1 MAELVGLGLRDRASI
16 GRAGALRKDETGLRR
31 AGFSIHCG
39 MHSRTV
45 HPGFFRRVLRHTWVD
60 LVPLVRGQEAE
71 PLSRREAQL
80 WALVLSSR
88 HVQHQLRRVL
98 DERDGGWAVMVSERA
113 ADRAVEEIELYF
125 EENREE
131 SAAAVLPDLQP
142 VGGLEPT
149 LFGLALLVVFY
160 WAYSRTYPSLGLYPD
175 LWVRLG
181 SADAGAILSGQ
192 WWRLCTALTL
202 HADGPHVAGNAVIG
216 GVFIWLAA
224 RRLGSGAAWLLTFA
238 AGVLGNLFNSL
249 VLGIHHDAIGFST
262 ATFGA
267 AGVLAGI
274 TPFGVG
280 GGLHGLG
287 KGSWLRRFSRFV
299 RTALIPFGAGLGLL
313 AMLGAGNGEGNTD
326 LGAHLFGF
334 ASGLGLGALS
344 GWAATRYGLP
354 GKNADFGLY
363 AAALMLPA
371 AAWIWAWLA

>member
-1 MAELVGLGLRDRASI
+1 
-16 GRAGALRKDETGLRR
+16 
-31 AGFSIHCG
+31 
-39 MHSRTV
+39 MHARTV
-45 HPGFFRRVLRHTWVD
+45 HPGFFRRVLRHAWVD
-60 LVPLVRGQEAE
+60 LVPLMRGEDAP

-80 WALVLSSR
+80 WALVLASR
-88 HVQHQLRRVL
+88 HVPHQLRRVVG
-98 DERDGGWAVMVSERA
+98 EQGEGWAVRVQEWFA
-113 ADRAVEEIELYF
+113 GRAVEELELYF
-125 EENREE
+125 EENRPELAKVE
-131 SAAAVLPDLQP
+131 LPDLRP
-142 VGGLEPT
+142 VGGNEPT
-149 LFGLALLVVFY
+149 LFGLALLVAFY

-224 RRLGSGAAWLLTFA
+224 RRLGSGTAWLLTMVS
-238 AGVLGNLFNSL
+238 GVLGNLFNSL

-287 KGSWLRRFSRFV
+287 SGSWLRRFFRFT

-334 ASGLGLGALS
+334 ASGLGLGAAT
-344 GWAATRYGLP
+344 GWAGTRYGLP
-354 GKNADFGLY
+354 GKGADFRLY
-363 AAALMLPA
+363 AAALLMPA
-371 AAWIWAWLA
+371 VAWVWAWLA

>member
-1 MAELVGLGLRDRASI
+1 
-16 GRAGALRKDETGLRR
+16 
-31 AGFSIHCG
+31 
-39 MHSRTV
+39 
-45 HPGFFRRVLRHTWVD
+45 
-60 LVPLVRGQEAE
+60 
-71 PLSRREAQL
+71 
-80 WALVLSSR
+80 
-88 HVQHQLRRVL
+88 
-98 DERDGGWAVMVSERA
+98 
-113 ADRAVEEIELYF
+113 
-125 EENREE
+125 
-131 SAAAVLPDLQP
+131 
-142 VGGLEPT
+142 LEPT

-238 AGVLGNLFNSL
+238 AGMLGNLFNSL

-287 KGSWLRRFSRFV
+287 TGSWLRRFSRFV

-354 GKNADFGLY
+354 GKNADSGLY
-363 AAALMLPA
+363 SAALMLPA

>member
-1 MAELVGLGLRDRASI
+1 
-16 GRAGALRKDETGLRR
+16 
-31 AGFSIHCG
+31 
-39 MHSRTV
+39 MHARTV
-45 HPGFFRRVLRHTWVD
+45 HPGFFRRVLRHAWID
-60 LVPLVRGQEAE
+60 LVPLVRGEQAG
-71 PLSRREAQL
+71 PLSKREARL
-80 WALVLSSR
+80 WGLVLSSR
-88 HVQHQLRRVL
+88 HVPHRLRRVL
-98 DERDGGWAVMVSERA
+98 SEGGDGWAVMVQEWY

-125 EENREE
+125 EENRPEL
-131 SAAAVLPDLQP
+131 AKVDLPDLRP

-149 LFGLALLVVFY
+149 LFGLALLVIFY
-160 WAYSRTYPSLGLYPD
+160 WAYSRTYPGMGLYPD
-175 LWVRLG
+175 LWVQLG

-224 RRLGSGAAWLLTFA
+224 RRLGSGAAWMLTMG

-249 VLGIHHDAIGFST
+249 VLGVHHDAIGFST

-267 AGVLAGI
+267 AGALAGI

-287 KGSWLRRFSRFV
+287 SGSWLRRFLRFT

-334 ASGLGLGALS
+334 GSGLGLGALTA
-344 GWAATRYGLP
+344 WAATRWGLP
-354 GKNADFGLY
+354 GKGADFGLY
-363 AAALMLPA
+363 AAALLMPA
-371 AAWIWAWLA
+371 AAWVWAWLA